1 MLQATADG
9 SIWILTADGLNRWQ
23 NGHVTVYGK
32 PSGPGQNRR
41 TDQREPITNSRAVE
55 VANSGLQGA
64 VYSLGQDDRGRLWA
78 GTSEG
83 AFYFDR
89 GRFEQVPGVPGGN
102 ISSIAGDGHGKVWI
116 SSLDQ
121 GLFYSTPQGAIQR
134 IPWSQFGHAH
144 GAVALLPDQ
153 LQGGLWLGF
162 FGGGIAYLKDG
173 QVRASYNVA
182 DGMASGEVSDLQLG
196 SDGAVWA
203 ATQGGLSRVKDGRI
217 TTLAGRNGL
226 PCNAVNWVMEDNDHS
241 FWLYMGCGLVRIA
254 RSELDA
260 WVSDAR
266 RSVQTTVFDSS
277 DGVRSRA
284 LPGPYGRK
292 VTKSLDGKI
301 WFSPPDGVSV
311 IDPRHLPF
319 NKVPPP
325 VHIEQIT
332 ADGKTYDVS
341 SGLRLPPRVHDLTID
356 YTALSLVAPEKMH
369 FRFKLEGQDKDW
381 RAVVNQRHVQY
392 SNLPPGNYKFR
403 VTASNN
409 SGVWNEEGASLDFRV
424 LPAYYQTN
432 WFRALS
438 VVAFLALL
446 WSAYQVRVRQLRGQ
460 ENKLRDVVETIP
472 TIVWTALPNGSVDF
486 VNRHWEECT
495 GLSTEKTLGAAWESA
510 VHPED
515 LKQHSEKWRAASASG
530 DPFENEARF
539 RRAADGAYRWF
550 LIRAVPLRDARG
562 KIVKWYGTATEIEDR
577 KRAEQKFRGLLESAP
592 DAVAV
597 VNRAGEIVLVN
608 AQLEKVFGYQRA
620 EVLGKQ
626 IEMLVPERFRG
637 KHPEH
642 RAAFVGDPRT
652 RPMGSG
658 LELYGLHKDG
668 REFPVEIS
676 LSPLETEEG
685 VLVSSIIRD
694 ITDRKKAEEKIRQT
708 EAILSQAQRIARI
721 GVWVTRPPM
730 IPEYW
735 SPTAFEILGINPDDG
750 PPQDLEQF
758 MLHVHPD
765 DRERVLRETGVL
777 EAGRVF
783 ECKYRILRPDGVI
796 RVIREVGSAVH
807 ESGAVPR
814 FVGAWLDITEQ
825 EELTRE
831 LQRREAALQ
840 ASEEQWR
847 AAFESNPTMYF
858 MLDGAGT
865 ILSVNP
871 FGAAQLGYSVSELV
885 GQPVLNIFYEADRA
899 AVLGHADDCFR
910 KPGTTLNWEAR
921 KVRKDGTM
929 IWVRETANAFSLKKR
944 PVLLVVCEDI
954 TEQKRAEEAA
964 RRSESELRALIENIP
979 GMVFT
984 ALPGPS
990 NEFVSRGWRDYTG
1003 LSEQDTAGFGWQKVV
1018 HPEDLEQHM
1027 EEWRACSATGKPYE
1041 NEVRFRRAADGEYRW
1056 FLVRAVP
1063 LRDEAGQILKW
1074 YGALTDIEDRKRA
1087 EQERERLRQ
1096 LEAELAHM
1104 NRVVMLGELASSL
1117 AHEINQ
1123 PITATVTSA
1132 KACLRW
1138 LAHDP
1143 PELERARAAAK
1154 RVESDGN
1161 RAAEIIHRLRM
1172 FYKTGAP
1179 PQSEVVDINE
1189 VVGEMLMLL
1198 RNDASRRS
1206 ISLRMELTPH
1216 LPRIMA
1222 DRVQLQQVLMNLML
1236 NGMEAMGDEGGEL
1249 IIRSQRVE
1257 NGLLQI
1263 SVSDTGVG
1271 LPSEKLDLIFNAFYT
1286 TKPQGTGMG
1295 LAISRSI
1302 IEAHG
1307 GRLWA
1312 TVNAARGATFHFT
1325 LPTEVQK

>member
-1 MLQATADG
+1 M
-9 SIWILTADGLNRWQ
+9 
-23 NGHVTVYGK
+23 
-32 PSGPGQNRR
+32 
-41 TDQREPITNSRAVE
+41 E
-55 VANSGLQGA
+55 
-64 VYSLGQDDRGRLWA
+64 RGRRV
-78 GTSEG
+78 SE
-83 AFYFDR
+83 F
-89 GRFEQVPGVPGGN
+89 
-102 ISSIAGDGHGKVWI
+102 
-116 SSLDQ
+116 
-121 GLFYSTPQGAIQR
+121 AI
-134 IPWSQFGHAH
+134 
-144 GAVALLPDQ
+144 V
-153 LQGGLWLGF
+153 
-162 FGGGIAYLKDG
+162 
-173 QVRASYNVA
+173 
-182 DGMASGEVSDLQLG
+182 
-196 SDGAVWA
+196 
-203 ATQGGLSRVKDGRI
+203 
-217 TTLAGRNGL
+217 
-226 PCNAVNWVMEDNDHS
+226 
-241 FWLYMGCGLVRIA
+241 
-254 RSELDA
+254 
-260 WVSDAR
+260 
-266 RSVQTTVFDSS
+266 
-277 DGVRSRA
+277 
-284 LPGPYGRK
+284 
-292 VTKSLDGKI
+292 
-301 WFSPPDGVSV
+301 
-311 IDPRHLPF
+311 
-319 NKVPPP
+319 
-325 VHIEQIT
+325 
-332 ADGKTYDVS
+332 
-341 SGLRLPPRVHDLTID
+341 
-356 YTALSLVAPEKMH
+356 
-369 FRFKLEGQDKDW
+369 
-381 RAVVNQRHVQY
+381 
-392 SNLPPGNYKFR
+392 
-403 VTASNN
+403 
-409 SGVWNEEGASLDFRV
+409 
-424 LPAYYQTN
+424 PAYYQTN
-432 WFRALS
+432 WFRALCCGR
-438 VVAFLALL
+438 FPCLL
-446 WSAYQVRVRQLRGQ
+446 WSAFRFVFGNSAVRKINFGKWS
-460 ENKLRDVVETIP
+460 KLSRP
-472 TIVWTALPNGSVDF
+472 LCGPLCPNGSVDF

-708 EAILSQAQRIARI
+708 EAILSPGSTYSPDRSL
-721 GVWVTRPPM
+721 GGPRPPM

-944 PVLLVVCEDI
+944 PVLLVV
-954 TEQKRAEEAA
+954 
-964 RRSESELRALIENIP
+964 
-979 GMVFT
+979 
-984 ALPGPS
+984 
-990 NEFVSRGWRDYTG
+990 SR
-1003 LSEQDTAGFGWQKVV
+1003 
-1018 HPEDLEQHM
+1018 
-1027 EEWRACSATGKPYE
+1027 
-1041 NEVRFRRAADGEYRW
+1041 
-1056 FLVRAVP
+1056 
-1063 LRDEAGQILKW
+1063 
-1074 YGALTDIEDRKRA
+1074 
-1087 EQERERLRQ
+1087 
-1096 LEAELAHM
+1096 
-1104 NRVVMLGELASSL
+1104 
-1117 AHEINQ
+1117 
-1123 PITATVTSA
+1123 TS
-1132 KACLRW
+1132 
-1138 LAHDP
+1138 P
-1143 PELERARAAAK
+1143 
-1154 RVESDGN
+1154 
-1161 RAAEIIHRLRM
+1161 
-1172 FYKTGAP
+1172 
-1179 PQSEVVDINE
+1179 
-1189 VVGEMLMLL
+1189 
-1198 RNDASRRS
+1198 
-1206 ISLRMELTPH
+1206 
-1216 LPRIMA
+1216 
-1222 DRVQLQQVLMNLML
+1222 
-1236 NGMEAMGDEGGEL
+1236 
-1249 IIRSQRVE
+1249 
-1257 NGLLQI
+1257 
-1263 SVSDTGVG
+1263 
-1271 LPSEKLDLIFNAFYT
+1271 
-1286 TKPQGTGMG
+1286 
-1295 LAISRSI
+1295 SRSGPKRLPA
-1302 IEAHG
+1302 EAK
-1307 GRLWA
+1307 
-1312 TVNAARGATFHFT
+1312 VSCAR
-1325 LPTEVQK
+1325 